1 MIQPRPERES
11 CAHIVPRMELVI
23 RRLAPHFRR
32 GLIALAVAALAVIA
46 VEARSI
52 YFGRNWH
59 ELLPGRIYR
68 SAQLS
73 GPDLAEEIQRHGIRT
88 VINLR
93 GTCVGFP
100 WYDAESRT
108 TGALGV
114 SQEDVTLSATRLPAP
129 DEVRRF
135 VEVLDHTE
143 YPIVLHCRQGVD
155 RTGMMSAA
163 ALLLLTDT
171 TPEKARRQLSPR
183 FGHVAVGPTRVM
195 TRFLELYD
203 EWLKEKQL
211 THSRMTFRRWA
222 CAEYCP
228 DECRGMLALLDH
240 PDHVEAGE
248 ALTVSVR
255 ATNDSIKSWHLHP
268 GTETGVHIR
277 FMIFA
282 ADGQLKQLGRA
293 GQFEQVVDPQGS
305 IDLQLAIAPL
315 HQPGRYVMLA
325 DLQNRNLWA
334 FSQFGCDPVALEFEV
349 TAP

>member
-1 MIQPRPERES
+1 
-11 CAHIVPRMELVI
+11 MELVTLPKSTYI
-23 RRLAPHFRR
+23 RR
-32 GLIALAVAALAVIA
+32 GLLTLGIVVLAVVAI
-46 VEARSI
+46 EARSV

-68 SAQLS
+68 CAQLS
-73 GPDLAEEIQRHGIRT
+73 GADLADELQRHGIRT
-88 VINLR
+88 IVNLR

-100 WYDAESRT
+100 WYDAEART
-108 TGALGV
+108 TGALGI

-135 VEVLDHTE
+135 IEVLEHTE

-171 TPEKARRQLSPR
+171 TPDQARRQLGPR
-183 FGHVAVGPTRVM
+183 FGHVPVGPTRVM
-195 TRFLELYD
+195 TRFLEIYD
-203 EWLKEKQL
+203 EWLRQNQL
-211 THSRMTFRRWA
+211 THSRATFRRWA
-222 CAEYCP
+222 CSEYCP
-228 DECRGMLALLDH
+228 DECRGNLALLDR
-240 PDHVEAGE
+240 PDHVGVGE
-248 ALTVSVR
+248 PLAVGVR
-255 ATNDSIKSWHLHP
+255 ARNESIKDWHFKP
-268 GTETGVHIR
+268 GTETGVHVR
-277 FMIFA
+277 FMVFA

-293 GQFEQVVDPQGS
+293 GQFETVVAPQQS

-315 HQPGRYVMLA
+315 HEPGRYVVLA